1 MSRLG
6 LLAGSQSLGNALNR
20 GEDVHKKFVVLFESY
35 AILNK
40 KAIDRVL
47 REHSNSTIVV
57 LENDSKKLGINPR
70 IKSIS
75 DYYDLRELRN
85 KVDKVCT
92 LTFKSLFED
101 PTFRSEF
108 TIDGIFFLKLI
119 REELIWYELLTS
131 VIQKIL
137 IVERIIS
144 KERPSRIVVFE
155 SHKFLSTRL
164 PIPLGELVTSVAGK
178 HSINVSVRAPTLSR
192 WILKLKRALTP
203 FFFLRS
209 YFKIYTLVRIKSL
222 LWSDLKRKSGEH
234 NTAKRRKVLFMPY
247 SYAEGISL
255 EPVLERLCNF
265 DGIYCVAIAH
275 PMRDERAGLFENQ
288 WEKRKNKIQVY
299 SFGEYYPADMKPAN
313 RMYTKVMDLWR
324 RKKRLFYTSEA
335 LKLNGINLGELMKEK
350 FDLLFK
356 HWMKECVRYIFVA
369 KEMLKREKLN
379 LVLVSK
385 ERDRFMRSVLEAVNQ
400 QGIPSIHIQHGIH
413 TNSHY
418 WSPMDVTKICVDEV
432 FRDVL
437 IERGENPK
445 KIVVTGAPR
454 YDELFKKM
462 NEDNDDI
469 KKRLGLN
476 QNENYLCLLTSFLP
490 ECNTMEKY
498 RELLTT
504 VLKSAKKIDYS
515 LIIKLHP
522 REDRGKLQGLIN
534 KVAKVTGFE
543 SDIAVFQEENLF
555 DVVLASDIV
564 VSVRTSALIT
574 ALVTKK
580 PTILINFDPSVN
592 DFYPG
597 IENKIFGVA
606 RSHAELFEMIKDVV
620 GDPSKAK
627 DSVKRAE
634 KYARKYIPYE
644 NATDRVVSILLEL
657 LKNT

>member
-20 GEDVHKKFVVLFESY
+20 GENVHKKFVVLFESY

-47 REHSNSTIVV
+47 LEHPNSTIVV
-57 LENDSKKLGINPR
+57 LENDAKKLGINTPIR
-70 IKSIS
+70 TIS

-85 KVDKVCT
+85 KVDKIYT
-92 LTFKSLFED
+92 LALKSLFED

-119 REELIWYELLTS
+119 REESIYWLLST
-131 VIQKIL
+131 VIRKIL

-144 KERPSRIVVFE
+144 KERPSGIVVFE
-155 SHKFLSTRL
+155 SHNFLAITL
-164 PIPLGELVTSVAGK
+164 PIPLGEMVIPVAKK
-178 HSINVSVRAPTLSR
+178 HSVNVSVRAPALCR
-192 WILKLKRALTP
+192 WILKIKRALTP
-203 FFFLRS
+203 LFFLRRS
-209 YFKIYTLVRIKSL
+209 FKIYTLVRLKSL
-222 LWSDLKRKSGEH
+222 PWSDLRKKSEMH
-234 NTAKRRKVLFMPY
+234 ADVERKKVLFMPY

-255 EPVLERLCNF
+255 KPVLERLQTLN
-265 DGIYCVAIAH
+265 GIDCVAVAH
-275 PMRDERAGLFENQ
+275 PMSDERAGLFENQ
-288 WEKRKNKIQVY
+288 WKKRKNKIQVY
-299 SFGEYYPADMKPAN
+299 SFGEYYPADMNPAN
-313 RMYTKVMDLWR
+313 RMYREVMDLWR

-335 LKLNGINLGELMKEK
+335 LRLNGINLGELMKEK

-356 HWMKECVRYIFVA
+356 RWMKECVRYIFVA
-369 KEMLKREKLN
+369 KEMLKREKPN

-385 ERDRFMRSVLEAVNQ
+385 ERGRFMRCVLEAVSQ
-400 QGIPSIHIQHGIH
+400 QGIPSIQIQHGIH
-413 TNSHY
+413 CNSHY

-437 IERGENPK
+437 IERGEDPK
-445 KIVVTGAPR
+445 KIVVIGAPR
-454 YDELFKKM
+454 YDGLFKKM
-462 NEDNDDI
+462 GEDRDDI

-476 QNENYLCLLTSFLP
+476 QNERYLCLLTSFLP

-504 VLKSAKKIDYS
+504 VLKSAKKINYA

-522 REDRGKLQGLIN
+522 REERGKLQGLIN

-555 DVVLASDIV
+555 DIVLASDIV

-580 PTILINFDPSVN
+580 TAILINFDPSVD

-597 IENKIFGVA
+597 IEDKIFGMA
-606 RSHAELFEMIKDVV
+606 RSHAELFEMIKDVA
-620 GDPSKAK
+620 GDPARAK
-627 DSVKRAE
+627 DSVERAE
-634 KYARKYIPYE
+634 KYARKYVPYE
-644 NATDRVVSILLEL
+644 NATDRVIDIILEMLE
-657 LKNT
+657 NT